1 MSRFSF
7 LLRDRIAT
15 AVIVLIMV
23 CAVVFIWTSLERPE
37 VPTFT
42 PTVAAAAEVGTEQD
56 ARTVTVDASDSEV
69 WRFFDFSRGSV
80 VEAPGEEEWDI
91 AFRRF
96 QIIANG
102 GRGMEGQAGATSLE
116 DMTFESVS
124 SVPETGYVMAE
135 RSDSVNAVLEDWYN
149 YSFTSHLL
157 EPKPIVYAIRT
168 ADGRYAKLEILG
180 YYCVGVLPG
189 CTTFRYVYQ
198 GGGGV
203 DVISN

>member
-42 PTVAAAAEVGTEQD
+42 PTVAATAEVGTEQD

-124 SVPETGYVMAE
+124 SVPETGYVVAE
-135 RSDSVNAVLEDWYN
+135 RRDSVNAVLEDWYD
-149 YSFTSHLL
+149 YSFTSHVLS
-157 EPKPIVYAIRT
+157 PKPIVYAIRT

>member
-1 MSRFSF
+1 MSRLSF
-7 LLRDRIAT
+7 ILRDRVAT
-15 AVIVLIMV
+15 TAIMLMVV
-23 CAVVFIWTSLERPE
+23 CAVVFIWRSLERPE
-37 VPTFT
+37 VPTFI
-42 PTVAAAAEVGTEQD
+42 PTVTTPAEVGIEQD
-56 ARTVTVDASDSEV
+56 ARTVTVDASDPEV

-80 VEAPGEEEWDI
+80 VEVPGAEEWDI

-116 DMTFESVS
+116 DISFESVS
-124 SVPETGYVMAE
+124 SVPEIGYVMAE
-135 RSDSVNAVLEDWYN
+135 RNDSVNAVLEDWYN
-149 YSFTSHLL
+149 YSITSHLL
-157 EPKPIVYAIRT
+157 QPKPIVYAIRT

-198 GGGGV
+198 GGGGT

>member
-1 MSRFSF
+1 MNRFSF

-15 AVIVLIMV
+15 TVIVLIMV

-189 CTTFRYVYQ
+189 CTTFKYVYQ

>member
-42 PTVAAAAEVGTEQD
+42 PTVAATAEVGTEQD

-102 GRGMEGQAGATSLE
+102 GRGMAGQAGATSLE

-135 RSDSVNAVLEDWYN
+135 RNDSVNAVLEDWYN

-203 DVISN
+203 AVISD

>member
-56 ARTVTVDASDSEV
+56 ARTMTVDASDSEV

-116 DMTFESVS
+116 DMTVESVS

-135 RSDSVNAVLEDWYN
+135 RNDSVNAVLEDWYN

>member
-56 ARTVTVDASDSEV
+56 ARTMTVDASDSEV

-135 RSDSVNAVLEDWYN
+135 RNDSVNAVLEDWYN

-168 ADGRYAKLEILG
+168 ADGRYAKLEMLG
-180 YYCVGVLPG
+180 YYCVGALPG

-198 GGGGV
+198 GGGGT
-203 DVISN
+203 DVVSN

>member
-42 PTVAAAAEVGTEQD
+42 PTVVAAAEVGTEQD
-56 ARTVTVDASDSEV
+56 ARTMTVDASDSEV

-135 RSDSVNAVLEDWYN
+135 RNDSVNAVLEDWYN

>member
-42 PTVAAAAEVGTEQD
+42 PTVAATAEVGTEQD

-135 RSDSVNAVLEDWYN
+135 RNDSVNAVLEDWYN
-149 YSFTSHLL
+149 YSFTSLLL

>member
-1 MSRFSF
+1 MNRFSF

-56 ARTVTVDASDSEV
+56 ARTMTVDASDSEV

-135 RSDSVNAVLEDWYN
+135 RNDSVNAVLEDWYN

>member
-1 MSRFSF
+1 MNRFSF

-15 AVIVLIMV
+15 TVIVLIMV

-56 ARTVTVDASDSEV
+56 ARTMTVDASDSEV

>member
-1 MSRFSF
+1 MNRFSF

-15 AVIVLIMV
+15 TVIVLIMV

>member
-56 ARTVTVDASDSEV
+56 ARTMTVDASDSEV

-80 VEAPGEEEWDI
+80 VGAPGEEEWDI

-135 RSDSVNAVLEDWYN
+135 RNDSVNAVLEDWYN

>member
-7 LLRDRIAT
+7 LLRDRVATTVIAL
-15 AVIVLIMV
+15 IVV

-37 VPTFT
+37 VPTFI
-42 PTVAAAAEVGTEQD
+42 PTVPTPAEVGTEQD
-56 ARTVTVDASDSEV
+56 ARTVTVDASDPEV

-80 VEAPGEEEWDI
+80 VETPGGEEWDI

-102 GRGMEGQAGATSLE
+102 GRSMEGQAGAASLE
-116 DMTFESVS
+116 DITFESVL

-135 RSDSVNAVLEDWYN
+135 RNDSVNAVLEDWYN

-168 ADGRYAKLEILG
+168 ADGRYAKLEMLG
-180 YYCVGVLPG
+180 YYCVGALPG

-198 GGGGV
+198 GGAGT
-203 DVISN
+203 DVLSN

>member
-1 MSRFSF
+1 MNRFSF

-23 CAVVFIWTSLERPE
+23 CAVVFIWTSLKRPE

-56 ARTVTVDASDSEV
+56 ARTMTVDASDSEV

-135 RSDSVNAVLEDWYN
+135 RNDSVNAVLEDWYN

>member
-23 CAVVFIWTSLERPE
+23 CAVVFIWISLERPE

-56 ARTVTVDASDSEV
+56 ARTMTVDASDSEV

-135 RSDSVNAVLEDWYN
+135 RNDSVNAVLEDWYN

>member
-1 MSRFSF
+1 
-7 LLRDRIAT
+7 
-15 AVIVLIMV
+15 MV

-42 PTVAAAAEVGTEQD
+42 PTVAATAEVGTEQD

-135 RSDSVNAVLEDWYN
+135 RNDSVNAVLEDWYN

>member
-42 PTVAAAAEVGTEQD
+42 PTVAATAEVGTEQD

-124 SVPETGYVMAE
+124 SVPETGYVTAE
-135 RSDSVNAVLEDWYN
+135 RNDSVNAVLEDWYN

>member
-1 MSRFSF
+1 MNRFSF

-42 PTVAAAAEVGTEQD
+42 PTVAATAEVGTEQD

-135 RSDSVNAVLEDWYN
+135 RNDSVNAVLEDWYN

>member
-42 PTVAAAAEVGTEQD
+42 PTVAATAEVGTEQD
-56 ARTVTVDASDSEV
+56 ARTMTVDASDSEV

-135 RSDSVNAVLEDWYN
+135 RNDSVNAVLEDWYN

>member
-1 MSRFSF
+1 M
-7 LLRDRIAT
+7 
-15 AVIVLIMV
+15 VLIMV

-42 PTVAAAAEVGTEQD
+42 PTVVAAAEVGTEQD
-56 ARTVTVDASDSEV
+56 ARTMTVDASDSEV

-135 RSDSVNAVLEDWYN
+135 RNDSVNAVLEDWYN

-180 YYCVGVLPG
+180 YFCVGVLPG
-189 CTTFRYVYQ
+189 CTTSR
-198 GGGGV
+198 
-203 DVISN
+203 

>member
-1 MSRFSF
+1 MNRFSF

-15 AVIVLIMV
+15 TVIVLIMV

-42 PTVAAAAEVGTEQD
+42 PTVAATAEVGTEQD

>member
-1 MSRFSF
+1 
-7 LLRDRIAT
+7 
-15 AVIVLIMV
+15 MV

-135 RSDSVNAVLEDWYN
+135 RNDSVNAVLEDWYN

>member
-56 ARTVTVDASDSEV
+56 ARTMTVDASDSEV

-135 RSDSVNAVLEDWYN
+135 RNDSVNAVLEDWYN

>member
-1 MSRFSF
+1 MNRFSF

-15 AVIVLIMV
+15 TVIVLIMV

-56 ARTVTVDASDSEV
+56 ARTMTVDASDSEV

-135 RSDSVNAVLEDWYN
+135 RNDSVNAVLEDWYN

>member
-56 ARTVTVDASDSEV
+56 ARTMTVDASDSEV

-102 GRGMEGQAGATSLE
+102 GRGMAGQAGATSLE

>member
-56 ARTVTVDASDSEV
+56 TRTVTVDASDSEV

-135 RSDSVNAVLEDWYN
+135 RNDSVNAVLEDWYN

>member
-56 ARTVTVDASDSEV
+56 ARTMTVDASDSEV

>member
-56 ARTVTVDASDSEV
+56 ARTMTVDASDSEV

-91 AFRRF
+91 AFRRI
-96 QIIANG
+96 QIIVNG
-102 GRGMEGQAGATSLE
+102 GRGMEGQGAAASLE

-124 SVPETGYVMAE
+124 SVPETGYVVAE
-135 RSDSVNAVLEDWYN
+135 RRDSVNAVLEDWYD
-149 YSFTSHLL
+149 YSFTSHVLS
-157 EPKPIVYAIRT
+157 PKPIVYAIRT
-168 ADGRYAKLEILG
+168 ADGRYAKLEMLG
-180 YYCVGVLPG
+180 YYCVGALPG

-198 GGGGV
+198 GGGGT
-203 DVISN
+203 DVVSN

>member
-15 AVIVLIMV
+15 TVIVLIMV

-56 ARTVTVDASDSEV
+56 ARTMTVDASDSEV